1 MVSPQGSHPHPSLEM
16 RSRLTVIIG
25 YVSNEGMARPN
36 KHRLTCD
43 IDLDIIQGLDSI
55 VEQDRRY
62 WHRTHLINEA
72 LQMFIDQWEAD
83 VESDPYEDASEG
95 EEEEEDS

>member
-1 MVSPQGSHPHPSLEM
+1 
-16 RSRLTVIIG
+16 
-25 YVSNEGMARPN
+25 MARPN

-43 IDLDIIQGLDSI
+43 IDRDIIEGLDSI

-72 LQMFIDQWEAD
+72 LRMFMDQWEED
-83 VESDPYEDASEG
+83 REDDPREDARDYDDDDDDD
-95 EEEEEDS
+95 EEEEDE

>member
-1 MVSPQGSHPHPSLEM
+1 
-16 RSRLTVIIG
+16 
-25 YVSNEGMARPN
+25 MARPN

-43 IDLDIIQGLDSI
+43 IDLDIIEGLDSI

-72 LQMFIDQWEAD
+72 LRMFMDRWEED
-83 VESDPYEDASEG
+83 REDDPYEDASDQDDDDDDD
-95 EEEEEDS
+95 EDDEDDQGDLFDQDDDDEDDE